1 MKTLI
6 YFVVIVSHTQQEEK
20 EMSLIEN
27 YKKNAGGSWLKA
39 DTVQDGMIVK
49 ISEIWL
55 DSETF
60 DKSYICIKGQIQTG
74 DEVQVRLGIQN
85 VNRVSDILGDDDKTW
100 PGNYLECIGTQS
112 YPGMSAKG
120 ILWRGKKNETTPAP
134 AQQPF

>member
-1 MKTLI
+1 
-6 YFVVIVSHTQQEEK
+6 
-20 EMSLIEN
+20 
-27 YKKNAGGSWLKA
+27 
-39 DTVQDGMIVK
+39 MIVK

-85 VNRVSDILGDDDKTW
+85 VNRVSEILGDDDKTW
-100 PGNYLECIGTQS
+100 LGNYLECIGTQS